1 MNIHVIRGQNFT
13 VVKLMNRIFIL
24 EINCD
29 VKYIL
34 LQWGVMDR
42 RVYFDRIGL

>member
-1 MNIHVIRGQNFT
+1 
-13 VVKLMNRIFIL
+13 MNRIFIL

-42 RVYFDRIGL
+42 RAYFDRIEL